1 MMPDSGTITRIQR
14 FSTGDGPG
22 IRSTVFLKGCNL
34 HCSWCHNPETIS
46 PEKGQRMF
54 YAELCRGCGSCHSAG
69 ICPNGVLEFV
79 GSELSPAETAGILS
93 EDAPFY
99 ANSGG
104 GVTFSGG
111 EPLLQAEY
119 VRATAVLLKEK
130 GIHIAVDTAA
140 CTAYSAFER
149 LNPVTDL
156 YLVDLK
162 GIEETACREK
172 TGADLKL
179 VLENIRKLTD
189 AGKTVELRLPV
200 IPGYS
205 DTAEYMERAAAL
217 ISALRVESV
226 TLLPFHRLGAPKY
239 RALGLEYE
247 YQTVPGVERSLLER
261 LSRAFQWQTVKF

>member
-1 MMPDSGTITRIQR
+1 MPSCAGAAAAAAVREAARTARWNSSDMKLHRRRQSGSWRRTR
-14 FSTGDGPG
+14 
-22 IRSTVFLKGCNL
+22 L
-34 HCSWCHNPETIS
+34 
-46 PEKGQRMF
+46 
-54 YAELCRGCGSCHSAG
+54 
-69 ICPNGVLEFV
+69 
-79 GSELSPAETAGILS
+79 
-93 EDAPFY
+93 Y

-119 VRATAVLLKEK
+119 VRAAAALLKEK

-140 CTAYSAFER
+140 CAAYSAFER

-189 AGKTVELRLPV
+189 AGKTVELRIPV

-217 ISALRVESV
+217 TAALRAESV
-226 TLLPFHRLGAPKY
+226 MLLPFHRLGAPKY

-261 LSRAFQWQTVKF
+261 LSRAFRWQTVKF

>member
-1 MMPDSGTITRIQR
+1 MPDSGTITRIQR

-46 PEKGQRMF
+46 PEKGQWMF
-54 YAELCRGCGSCHSAG
+54 YAELCRGCGSCRSTG
-69 ICPNGVLEFV
+69 SCPNGALEFV
-79 GSELSPAETAGILS
+79 GYEITPEETVRILA

-119 VRATAVLLKEK
+119 VRAAAALLKEK

-140 CTAYSAFER
+140 CAAYSAFER

-162 GIEETACREK
+162 GIEEAACREK

-179 VLENIRKLTD
+179 VLENIRKLMD

-217 ISALRVESV
+217 TAALRAESV
-226 TLLPFHRLGAPKY
+226 MLLPFHRLGAPKY

-261 LSRAFQWQTVKF
+261 LSRAFRWQTVKF

>member
-1 MMPDSGTITRIQR
+1 M
-14 FSTGDGPG
+14 
-22 IRSTVFLKGCNL
+22 
-34 HCSWCHNPETIS
+34 
-46 PEKGQRMF
+46 
-54 YAELCRGCGSCHSAG
+54 
-69 ICPNGVLEFV
+69 
-79 GSELSPAETAGILS
+79 
-93 EDAPFY
+93 
-99 ANSGG
+99 
-104 GVTFSGG
+104 SGG

-119 VRATAVLLKEK
+119 VRAAAALLKEK

-140 CTAYSAFER
+140 CAAYSAFER

-189 AGKTVELRLPV
+189 AGKTVELRIPV

-217 ISALRVESV
+217 TAALRAESV
-226 TLLPFHRLGAPKY
+226 MLLPFHRLGAPKY

-261 LSRAFQWQTVKF
+261 LSRAFRWQTVKF